1 MYSLAN
7 KMKPKAAEKKNVAVI
22 GLGRFGEAVAM
33 RLVELGHEVIGI
45 DGNAEIVQKLAD
57 DLPHVVQADSTE
69 AEAMRTLGVNEVD
82 FAVVAIGSSLEGS
95 VLSVLAL
102 QELGVKEI
110 WAKAST
116 RQHGLILERMGVTK
130 VVYPEADRGKALA
143 EQLCGA

>member
-1 MYSLAN
+1 MAN
-7 KMKPKAAEKKNVAVI
+7 NAKAVVKKSVAVI
-22 GLGRFGEAVAM
+22 GLGRFGEAVAVRM
-33 RLVELGHEVIGI
+33 VELGHEVIGI

-69 AEAMRTLGVNEVD
+69 VEALMALGVNEVD

-102 QELGVKEI
+102 QELGVKQI

-116 RQHGLILERMGVTK
+116 RQHGLILGRLAVTK

-143 EQLCGA
+143 DQLCGP

>member
-1 MYSLAN
+1 MCSLAN
-7 KMKPKAAEKKNVAVI
+7 NAKAVVKKSVAVI
-22 GLGRFGEAVAM
+22 GLGRFGEAVAL
-33 RLVELGHEVIGI
+33 RLVELGHEVVGI
-45 DGNAEIVQKLAD
+45 DGNAEIVQRLAD
-57 DLPHVVQADSTE
+57 DLPHVVRADSTD
-69 AEAMRTLGVNEVD
+69 AEAMKALGVNEVD

-102 QELGVKEI
+102 QELGVKQI

-116 RQHGLILERMGVTK
+116 RQHGLILGRLGVTK